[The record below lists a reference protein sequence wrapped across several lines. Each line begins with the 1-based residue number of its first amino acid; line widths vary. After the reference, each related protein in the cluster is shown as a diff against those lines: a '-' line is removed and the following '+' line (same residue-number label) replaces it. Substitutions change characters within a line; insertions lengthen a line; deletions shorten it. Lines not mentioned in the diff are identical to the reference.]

1 MRPQISYI
9 IPAHNGERYLSAC
22 VGSITCQRKLSFE
35 IIIVENGSKDNTYE
49 LALELSAKDDRIR
62 VFQCEKGVSIARNVG
77 IENAR
82 GEYLCFVDQDD
93 TLFPDAD
100 EVFARGFKQFAGSDV
115 YFAFSDS
122 QTSAKQDNWHLVPKS
137 SMQRLLVESLKR
149 PTKTLCAWGK
159 LFSTDLVRE
168 KNIRFDPKIT
178 HSEDS
183 DFVISVIMQSSF
195 AATIDRA
202 VYHYTVN
209 DPFSVRRTNRN
220 LRDKYAD
227 AMLRTSRRLSN
238 APKEIKSA
246 FLLYVLDHLLIVC
259 VHDLCRPER
268 GNIREQLSAVRAVV
282 KDSVYAQALKEAP
295 LRKTSVVKAVLF
307 FFARYKISMPL
318 FVACK
323 IRQLQNKTKY
333 KVKNPVR

>member
-22 VGSITCQRKLSFE
+22 VGSITCQKNLSFE
-35 IIIVENGSKDNTYE
+35 ILIVENGSKDKTYE
-49 LALELSAKDDRIR
+49 FALKLAEKDERIR
-62 VFQCEKGVSIARNVG
+62 VFQSEKGVSKARNVG

-93 TLFPDAD
+93 TMLPDAD
-100 EVFARGFKQFAGSDV
+100 AVFARGFEQFAGSDV

-122 QTSAKQDNWHLVPKS
+122 QTSAKQDNWHLVPKA
-137 SMQRLLVESLKR
+137 SMQKLLVESLRR

-195 AATIDRA
+195 AAKIDRA

-220 LRDKYAD
+220 LCDKYAD
-227 AMLRTSRRLSN
+227 AMLRTSRRLSK

-259 VHDLCRPER
+259 VHDLFRKEK
-268 GNIREQLSAVRAVV
+268 GSVKEQLSAARAAV
-282 KDSVYAQALKEAP
+282 KEGVYAQALKEAP
-295 LRKTSVVKAVLF
+295 LSKTSFVKATLF
-307 FFARYKISMPL
+307 FFARYKIVLPL
-318 FVACK
+318 FVASK
-323 IRQLQNKTKY
+323 VRQLHNKTKY
-333 KVKNPVR
+333 KVKNPAA